1 MLQLDPC
8 LEIAKSAAL
17 LAGAYIKDQQNKDLE
32 ILLNEGR
39 DIKLQIDVDAEKIIK
54 DHLIAE
60 SSFPI
65 LAEESGASNELND
78 FYWVVDPLDG
88 TSNFLRNIPI
98 SCVSI
103 ALMQDID
110 PILGVIFDFNNDDL
124 YFAHHESKAY
134 MNDSELSVSSIK
146 LKSDATLVTG
156 IPAKKNYSDKE
167 FKNMISDFQSWKKI
181 RMIGSAAMASVYV
194 ASGRADAYSENGI
207 FLWDIAAGAAIV
219 KGLLVVKSFYRILLL
234 TIGLMRHLL
243 TKIFKVISIINNMK
257 GIVWFRSDLRIDDN
271 PALNAAL
278 SNCDEVLAIYIFSQS
293 QWEIHN
299 ESNIKQEFL
308 FNNLTELKEALA
320 NLNIPLVAINTDS
333 YKTLP
338 QDLSSFAVEQK
349 INHVFC

>member
-1 MLQLDPC
+1 MLQLDSC
-8 LEIAKSAAL
+8 LEIAKSAAF

-54 DHLIAE
+54 DHLIAK

-65 LAEESGASNELND
+65 LAEESGASNDLNE
-78 FYWVVDPLDG
+78 FYCVVDPLDG

-103 ALMQDID
+103 ALMKDID

-134 MNDSELSVSSIK
+134 MNDSELSVSSIR
-146 LKSDATLVTG
+146 LKTDATLVTG
-156 IPAKKNYSDKE
+156 IPAKKNYSDEE

-219 KGLLVVKSFYRILLL
+219 KAAG
-234 TIGLMRHLL
+234 G
-243 TKIFKVISIINNMK
+243 KVI
-257 GIVWFRSDLRIDDN
+257 L
-271 PALNAAL
+271 
-278 SNCDEVLAIYIFSQS
+278 Q
-293 QWEIHN
+293 
-299 ESNIKQEFL
+299 
-308 FNNLTELKEALA
+308 NLTSDYRVDATFTNK
-320 NLNIPLVAINTDS
+320 N
-333 YKTLP
+333 
-338 QDLSSFAVEQK
+338 F
-349 INHVFC
+349 

>member
-1 MLQLDPC
+1 MLKIDSY

-39 DIKLQIDVDAEKIIK
+39 DIKLQVDVDAEKIIK
-54 DHLIAE
+54 DYIVAK

-65 LAEESGASNELND
+65 LAEESGASNQLNE

-103 ALMQDID
+103 ALMKNIE

-124 YFAHHESKAY
+124 YFAHHKSKAY
-134 MNDSELSVSSIK
+134 LNDFELSVSSTA

-156 IPAKKNYSDKE
+156 IPAKKNYSDEE

-194 ASGRADAYSENGI
+194 ASGKADAYSENGI
-207 FLWDIAAGAAIV
+207 FLWDVAAGAAIV
-219 KGLLVVKSFYRILLL
+219 KAAGGEAIL
-234 TIGLMRHLL
+234 
-243 TKIFKVISIINNMK
+243 K
-257 GIVWFRSDLRIDDN
+257 
-271 PALNAAL
+271 
-278 SNCDEVLAIYIFSQS
+278 
-293 QWEIHN
+293 
-299 ESNIKQEFL
+299 
-308 FNNLTELKEALA
+308 NLTSDFRVDAAFTNK
-320 NLNIPLVAINTDS
+320 N
-333 YKTLP
+333 
-338 QDLSSFAVEQK
+338 F
-349 INHVFC
+349 